1 MLLLMMMTF
10 IDNDDVLTIPEI
22 IEEEDQDRHSTT
34 AIKDVVLNNVIIQDI
49 VDLEVE
55 VERKYITNEEE
66 EEEAEV
72 ELVLLHEDRAE
83 KIPLVEVAA
92 QVTVV
97 AEAEATSLPVTRMMP
112 VAVVKSANNIF
123 LVAELVLH
131 EEEKVVLVAT
141 LMKKRRRGT
150 RISRMNDRMARVVVV
165 VDLLERRLRR
175 KNQDGSEHTQVKQ
188 QSIFQ
193 YE

>member
-1 MLLLMMMTF
+1 MMMTF